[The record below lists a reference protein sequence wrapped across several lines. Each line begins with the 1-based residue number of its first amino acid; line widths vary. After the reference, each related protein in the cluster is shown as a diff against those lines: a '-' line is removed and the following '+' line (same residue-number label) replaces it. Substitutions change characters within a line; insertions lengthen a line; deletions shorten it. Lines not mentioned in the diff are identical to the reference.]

1 MLIKNYVGIP
11 EVEWIALVPETT
23 LVVGI
28 QIFVVYGVWWSTQK
42 PYPVLSSHMIRWI
55 SLLLGATGF
64 LMYTSPLQNVSLFE
78 GAWEW
83 DPSTR
88 WMQLIVIGLAC
99 VTLLIGKKY
108 CQDERINAFE
118 WSLLITTSVIGII
131 GMISSQNFL
140 GFYLMLELQSFCFYI
155 LAASRRNSVFSTEAS
170 LKYFVLGA
178 LASGFLLFGAAL
190 CYGVIGTLSWSEMA
204 SLSPYLNLNPLSLI
218 SETNMEVGISLEHQL
233 GWTVGLLFV
242 WFGLLFKLSAFPFH
256 VWTPDVYEGSPTPVT
271 AFFALVP
278 KLSVLYVLLKWLNG
292 PFFGQMDVLQPLLF
306 VVAVGSLLVG
316 AFGALGQRKIKR
328 LLAFSTIG
336 HIGFI
341 CMGMATGS
349 AEGISSSL
357 FYLWIYTVMS
367 MGTFALVLG
376 TNRYTQSN
384 PKEPFLRTHG
394 SSELHPSLSLP
405 WLEQKR
411 PGKVWKTGLGPT
423 FYSDQSSFSSFSPLA
438 PLKLNWNPQTQKP
451 DQEEDRVWI
460 KLGSYGQVQRMQSI
474 NDLGGYART
483 NPVLGMAW
491 MILFF
496 SMAGV
501 PPLAGF
507 WSKYVV
513 FTSVIASGWYVLTL
527 IAVLLSVVSAFYYLR
542 VIKTVYFPSAD
553 RPTNVT
559 STFYWPISQFLSIVL
574 GLSLLIIVT
583 FVFDSSSL
591 YSFASLSIPH
601 YFQ

>member
-1 MLIKNYVGIP
+1 MLKNIGLP
-11 EVEWIALVPETT
+11 GVEWIAMVPEITM
-23 LVVGI
+23 VVGI
-28 QIFVVYGVWWSTQK
+28 QVFVVYGVWWSTQK
-42 PYPVLSSHMIRWI
+42 PYPILSSHMIRWI
-55 SLLLGATGF
+55 SILLISTAYLI
-64 LMYTSPLQNVSLFE
+64 YSSPIQNVSLFE
-78 GAWEW
+78 GAWMW
-83 DPSTR
+83 DNQTR
-88 WMQLIVIGLAC
+88 IIQLIVIFLAII
-99 VTLLIGKKY
+99 TIIIGKKY
-108 CQDERINAFE
+108 CEDERINAFE
-118 WSLLITTSVIGII
+118 WSLLMATSVIGII

-140 GFYLMLELQSFCFYI
+140 GFYLILELQSFCFYI

-204 SLSPYLNLNPLSLI
+204 TLSPYLQLNPLDLI
-218 SETNMEVGISLEHQL
+218 SENNLDVGVSMEKQL
-233 GWTVGLLFV
+233 GWNVGLLFV

-256 VWTPDVYEGSPTPVT
+256 VWTPDVYEGSPTPIT

-292 PFFGQMDVLQPLLF
+292 PFFGQLDLLQPLLF
-306 VVAVGSLLVG
+306 FVAVGSLIVG
-316 AFGALGQRKIKR
+316 AFGALAQRNIKR

-341 CMGMATGS
+341 CIGMATGS
-349 AEGISSSL
+349 LEGISSSL
-357 FYLWIYTVMS
+357 FYLWVYTVIS
-367 MGTFALVLG
+367 IGTFALVLG
-376 TNRYTQSN
+376 TNRYIKSN
-384 PKEPFLRTHG
+384 PRESLLKTH
-394 SSELHPSLSLP
+394 SSMDLHPSLSLH

-411 PGKVWKTGLGPT
+411 PGKAWKTGLGPV
-423 FYSDQSSFSSFSPLA
+423 FYSDNTSFSSFSDLA
-438 PLKLNWNPQTQKP
+438 PMKLNQRAEQK
-451 DQEEDRVWI
+451 DEDLRVW
-460 KLGSYGQVQRMQSI
+460 LRFGSYGQVQRVQSI
-474 NDLGGYART
+474 NDLGGYAKI

-513 FTSVIASGWYVLTL
+513 FTSVVASGWYVLTL

-553 RPTNVT
+553 RPSNVT
-559 STFYWPISQFLSIVL
+559 STFYWPISKFLTILL
-574 GLSLLIIVT
+574 GISLIFIVT
-583 FVFDSSSL
+583 FILDSSSL
-591 YSFASLSIPH
+591 LSFASISIPS
-601 YFQ
+601 YFH